1 MKNTENYSKLSLA
14 EFLNYF
20 DFSYEIRNDRFFSLV
35 DLQHANLTNIEEE
48 KCELNYTGITHCIDR
63 LDTYIYDYTIRLLN
77 ESTKINFS
85 FDNVQSAVQF
95 KEKSDANKKSVA
107 QFCDIDILNAVINP
121 NFIQINELT

>member
-48 KCELNYTGITHCIDR
+48 KFELNYTGITHCID
-63 LDTYIYDYTIRLLN
+63 
-77 ESTKINFS
+77 S
-85 FDNVQSAVQF
+85 
-95 KEKSDANKKSVA
+95 
-107 QFCDIDILNAVINP
+107 C
-121 NFIQINELT
+121 

>member
-1 MKNTENYSKLSLA
+1 MV
-14 EFLNYF
+14 
-20 DFSYEIRNDRFFSLV
+20 RNDRFFSLV

-48 KCELNYTGITHCIDR
+48 KFELNYTGITHCIDR

-95 KEKSDANKKSVA
+95 IEKSDANKKSVA